1 MIWTFLFI
9 IFVHWVSDFVLQT
22 QHMSTRKSSSNYYLT
37 LHVVIYSFA
46 TILGW
51 ALVLPLLGIHLYS
64 GPVWLAFLLIFVTHW
79 ITDYFT
85 SRRTSKL
92 YKEEKYHDFFVV
104 IGFDQVLH
112 YVQLL
117 LIFNYIILN
126 QSI

>member
-9 IFVHWVSDFVLQT
+9 ILVHWVSDFVLQT

-92 YKEEKYHDFFVV
+92 YKEERYHDFFVV

-112 YVQLL
+112 YTQLF

-126 QSI
+126 HSI